1 MGTPEIPPNSVV
13 GQHADQPA
21 ALECYLS
28 AIAEIAETMEAVSP
42 EIAASFREPLMLL
55 RSRLSVDPAPSPQAL
70 EQSRGALH
78 EILASFCE
86 KARRQNQTLA
96 RDLNQTLSMVTRT
109 EDSSAGRN
117 VQYVERLVDFVD
129 RLESAVRSGDLP
141 RLAAQASDLRDFAQ
155 SIELDSRDDFARLR
169 QKMIEIQLRLHEVE
183 LLATLDPLTGVANRR
198 ELDRELAAR
207 IEARQEFCV
216 LLFDLNGFK
225 EINDRFG
232 HLYGD
237 EVLKQ
242 LAARLSSQVRARDYV
257 CRWGGDEFVAILAC
271 DLAIAESRSH
281 QIAERLNGPY
291 QIRGDGCEV
300 RVDVAITVGLA
311 QYCAGE
317 SPEQL
322 FRRVDESMYRGKHS
336 SPAG

>member
-1 MGTPEIPPNSVV
+1 MARAEIT
-13 GQHADQPA
+13 G
-21 ALECYLS
+21 ALAGYLAS
-28 AIAEIAETMEAVSP
+28 ILEIAETIEAIQP
-42 EIAASFREPLMLL
+42 EIGAPFSERLLSL
-55 RSRLSVDPAPSPQAL
+55 RSDLAVNPSSEAL
-70 EQSRGALH
+70 QESRAALH
-78 EILASFCE
+78 EILRGFAQQ
-86 KARRQNQTLA
+86 ARLQNQALA

-141 RLAAQASDLRDFAQ
+141 RLAAQTAELRDFSQ

-169 QKMIEIQLRLHEVE
+169 QKMVEIQRRLHEVE

-198 ELDRELAAR
+198 DLDRELAAR
-207 IEARQEFCV
+207 IAAGQEFCV

-225 EINDRFG
+225 DINDRFG

-242 LAARLSSQVRARDYV
+242 LGARLSSQVRAHDYV

-271 DLAIAESRSH
+271 DLLIAESRAR
-281 QIAERLNGPY
+281 QIALRLNGSY
-291 QIRGDGCEV
+291 HVVGSEREI
-300 RVDVAITVGLA
+300 RVDVTVTVGRA
-311 QYCAGE
+311 QYCPGE

-322 FRRVDESMYRGKHS
+322 FRRVDESMYSEKQS
-336 SPAG
+336 SPSAGA

>member
-1 MGTPEIPPNSVV
+1 MDSSEIPLNSVA
-13 GQHADQPA
+13 GQRAAMPA

-28 AIAEIAETMEAVSP
+28 SILEIAETIEAISP
-42 EIAASFREPLMLL
+42 EIGPAVGEALL
-55 RSRLSVDPAPSPQAL
+55 SLPSRLSADPTPQELQA
-70 EQSRGALH
+70 SRVALH
-78 EILASFCE
+78 EILRGFCE
-86 KARRQNQTLA
+86 KARLQHAALA

-117 VQYVERLVDFVD
+117 IQHVERLVDFVD

-141 RLAAQASDLRDFAQ
+141 RLAAHTSELRDFAQ

-169 QKMIEIQLRLHEVE
+169 QKMIEIQRRLHEVE

-198 ELDRELAAR
+198 DLDRELAAR

-242 LAARLSSQVRARDYV
+242 LGARLSTQVRARDYV

-271 DLAIAESRSH
+271 DLAIALSRSR
-281 QIAERLNGPY
+281 QIAERLNGAYHILGP
-291 QIRGDGCEV
+291 GCEI
-300 RVDVAITVGLA
+300 RVDITVTVGLA
-311 QYCAGE
+311 QYCSGE

-322 FRRVDESMYRGKHS
+322 FRRVDESMYRQKHS

>member
-1 MGTPEIPPNSVV
+1 LSADPTPE
-13 GQHADQPA
+13 
-21 ALECYLS
+21 ALQE
-28 AIAEIAETMEAVSP
+28 
-42 EIAASFREPLMLL
+42 
-55 RSRLSVDPAPSPQAL
+55 SRA
-70 EQSRGALH
+70 ALH
-78 EILASFCE
+78 EILQGFAD
-86 KARRQNQTLA
+86 KARLQNQALA

-129 RLESAVRSGDLP
+129 RLESAVRSADLP
-141 RLAAQASDLRDFAQ
+141 RLATQTSDLRDFAE

-169 QKMIEIQLRLHEVE
+169 QKMTEIQRRLHEVE

-198 ELDRELAAR
+198 DLDRELAAR
-207 IEARQEFCV
+207 IAARQEFCV

-232 HLYGD
+232 HLHGD

-242 LAARLSSQVRARDYV
+242 VGARLSSQVRTRDYV

-271 DLAIAESRSH
+271 DLAIAESRSL
-281 QIAERLNGPY
+281 QIAQRLNGAYHVLGPG
-291 QIRGDGCEV
+291 REV
-300 RVDVAITVGLA
+300 RVDVTVTVGRA
-311 QYCAGE
+311 QYCSGE

-322 FRRVDESMYRGKHS
+322 FRRVDESMYREKHL
-336 SPAG
+336 